1 MASGAKGRRFESCRA
16 HRYRVPRTLAEIALD
31 AGLVGKADAARA
43 GRMAEQRGEPL
54 IAILVRE
61 LGVDEVALLGALRR
75 QTRTPVADPGEVRP
89 EAGALGELTR
99 ETCRRLRVLPLAVA
113 VDGTGARVMRLA
125 MADPTDGVAIA
136 EVEHTTGCEIEVT
149 LLPLSAIEELAEE
162 GYRAISTS
170 VIPRQRRRFGEDL
183 APTTQLHA
191 RPPQGSGE
199 ETVEVPTTVPH
210 HLVSDEADVG
220 LRVRALVHVLVAKGV
235 ITDEEY
241 EESVKDLLKR
251 QAEEP

>member
-1 MASGAKGRRFESCRA
+1 
-16 HRYRVPRTLAEIALD
+16 
-31 AGLVGKADAARA
+31 
-43 GRMAEQRGEPL
+43 
-54 IAILVRE
+54 
-61 LGVDEVALLGALRR
+61 
-75 QTRTPVADPGEVRP
+75 
-89 EAGALGELTR
+89 
-99 ETCRRLRVLPLAVA
+99 VLPLAVTT
-113 VDGTGARVMRLA
+113 VGTGARVMRLA
-125 MADPTDGVAIA
+125 MADPTDDAALA

-149 LLPLSAIEELAEE
+149 LLPLSAIEELAED

-170 VIPRQRRRFGEDL
+170 VIPRQRRRFGEDM

-191 RPPQGSGE
+191 RPPAQGE

-210 HLVSDEADVG
+210 HLVSDEADPG
-220 LRVRALVHVLVAKGV
+220 LRVRALVHVLVAKGI